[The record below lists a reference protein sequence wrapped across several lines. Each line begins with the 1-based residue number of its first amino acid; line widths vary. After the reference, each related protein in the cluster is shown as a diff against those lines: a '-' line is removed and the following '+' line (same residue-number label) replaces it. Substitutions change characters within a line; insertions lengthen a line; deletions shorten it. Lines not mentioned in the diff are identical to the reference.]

1 MKRVLILVI
10 AVGCLLLAWG
20 GTAFAATS
28 QDIYNDYAADG
39 HLDGNYTDAELRAYL
54 SDATLHQYGDQ
65 AMLSQLDTLAHST
78 LTSGRGGF
86 PFTGAQ
92 LALMGLA
99 ALALVGAGFGLR
111 RLVRSRS

>member
-65 AMLSQLDTLAHST
+65 AIIDRLDTVTHT
-78 LTSGRGGF
+78 MLTSGHGSF

-99 ALALVGAGFGLR
+99 ALALVAAGFGLR
-111 RLVRSRS
+111 RLGRARS